1 MGKKPRILMSN
12 QTRWVDPPKPDFVIV
27 DKGIQQTFV
36 FQRVIFSSLI
46 PSSMPSENP
55 DQTVVAPF
63 SNRNWTYWNP
73 LSLSLLKFVAILP
86 VQLFSR
92 KFLLKVLL
100 ENLQRILNFL
110 LAAISPLSI
119 FQNSSWFYNLVFC
132 TNVLL

>member
-1 MGKKPRILMSN
+1 MPKRIKVNIKTCIILNYILLAVKIQRPECIDRIL
-12 QTRWVDPPKPDFVIV
+12 WVQI
-27 DKGIQQTFV
+27 
-36 FQRVIFSSLI
+36 VIFSCLI
-46 PSSMPSENP
+46 SSSMPSEIP

-73 LSLSLLKFVAILP
+73 LSLLKFVAILP